1 MVWMLVRPPGLI
13 LALCVTTLLAVDPGL
28 ELLLAQEATQSVG
41 DGVYTAEQAAR
52 GGVIYRQACRKCHF
66 ADLSG
71 AGDAGATAGEVA
83 PGLVG
88 FAFSSR
94 WATLTVADLFLA
106 IARGMPG
113 DRPGTL
119 KPQATA
125 DVLSYLLQRNEFPSG
140 DEELPPEPER
150 LERIVIGS

>member
-1 MVWMLVRPPGLI
+1 MLVRAH
-13 LALCVTTLLAVDPGL
+13 ALVLVLSATVLLNA
-28 ELLLAQEATQSVG
+28 AQEATQTVG
-41 DGVYTAEQAAR
+41 DGVYTEEQAER
-52 GGVIYRQACRKCHF
+52 GAVIYRQACRKCHF

-88 FAFSSR
+88 LAFSSR
-94 WATLTVADLFLA
+94 WTTLTVADLFLA

-125 DVLSYLLQRNEFPSG
+125 DVLSYLLKQNEFPAG
-140 DEELPPEPER
+140 DEEFPPEPDR
-150 LERIVIGS
+150 LEQIVIGDREN

>member
-1 MVWMLVRPPGLI
+1 MLVRAH
-13 LALCVTTLLAVDPGL
+13 ALVLVLSATVLLNA
-28 ELLLAQEATQSVG
+28 AQEATQTVG
-41 DGVYTAEQAAR
+41 DGVYTEEQAER
-52 GGVIYRQACRKCHF
+52 GAVIYRQACRKCHF

-88 FAFSSR
+88 LAFSSR
-94 WATLTVADLFLA
+94 WTTLTVADLFLA

-125 DVLSYLLQRNEFPSG
+125 DVLSYLLKQNEFPAG
-140 DEELPPEPER
+140 DEELPPEPDR
-150 LERIVIGS
+150 LEQIVIGNREN

>member
-1 MVWMLVRPPGLI
+1 MAVRALSLI
-13 LALCVTTLLAVDPGL
+13 LTLCGTPLLT
-28 ELLLAQEATQSVG
+28 AQDATQTVW
-41 DGVYTAEQAAR
+41 DGVYTEQQAER
-52 GGVIYRQACRKCHF
+52 GAVIYRQACRKCHF

-83 PGLVG
+83 PGLAGV
-88 FAFSSR
+88 AFSSR
-94 WATLTVADLFLA
+94 WTELTVADLFLA

-125 DVLSYLLQRNEFPSG
+125 DVLSYLLKRNEFPAG
-140 DEELPPEPER
+140 NEELTSEPDR
-150 LERIVIGS
+150 LEQILIPIRPPP